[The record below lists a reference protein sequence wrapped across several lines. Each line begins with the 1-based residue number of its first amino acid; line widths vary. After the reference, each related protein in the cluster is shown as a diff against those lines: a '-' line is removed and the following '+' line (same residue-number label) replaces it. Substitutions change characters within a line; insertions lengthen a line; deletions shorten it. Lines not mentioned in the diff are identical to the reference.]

1 MNDLVKARSLQILSE
16 LDGASDNVSW
26 LAEEMV
32 RMLIRGDDNSVLP
45 PQTRQDVERLRE
57 AAETIQACIINLSK
71 YVNRKQPI
79 HRL

>member
-45 PQTRQDVERLRE
+45 PQTRQDVEQLRE
-57 AAETIQACIINLSK
+57 AAETIRACIINLSK
-71 YVNRKQPI
+71 YVNRKQPT

>member
-57 AAETIQACIINLSK
+57 AAETIRACIINLSI
-71 YVNRKQPI
+71 YVNRKQPT

>member
-57 AAETIQACIINLSK
+57 AAETIRACITNLLT
-71 YVNRKQPI
+71 YVNRKQPT